1 MGSGFIRFGAW
12 EVDEI
17 HAIAGTF
24 PDEAPLPLLCGFHQA
39 HKLSKLKI
47 RVDILGWLWYDKIS
61 LDRLINEFLQNSGCT
76 KTVCRNYDKI
86 SPKIMI

>member
-1 MGSGFIRFGAW
+1 MESGFIHFGAW

-24 PDEAPLPLLCGFHQA
+24 PDEAPLLRGFHQA

-61 LDRLINEFLQNSGCT
+61 LDRLIGKLHTQHWDAQKPCAE
-76 KTVCRNYDKI
+76 
-86 SPKIMI
+86 IMIK

>member
-17 HAIAGTF
+17 HAIVGTF

-47 RVDILGWLWYDKIS
+47 LKKNPGRYFGVAM
-61 LDRLINEFLQNSGCT
+61 
-76 KTVCRNYDKI
+76 V
-86 SPKIMI
+86 

>member
-17 HAIAGTF
+17 HAIAGMF
-24 PDEAPLPLLCGFHQA
+24 PLLCRFHQA

-76 KTVCRNYDKI
+76 KTVCRNYDK
-86 SPKIMI
+86 KVLRL